1 MIRVIESLRL
11 SSERK
16 LEIVKEI
23 KEGSQPTGSFYTLL
37 LAASL
42 IASFGLVANSTAV
55 VIGAMLVSPL
65 MTPILGMS
73 LALVRGSG
81 KVFWRAT
88 QAEVFG
94 IIIAV
99 GVAALFGLLPMN
111 VEPTPEMLAR
121 TQPNLLD
128 LLVAVLAGFAGAYAM
143 VDERIS
149 PALPGVAIA
158 TAIVPPLANT
168 GLCLGI
174 GAYAGA
180 WGSFLLFFANFISI
194 LLVAA
199 VVFFAAGLASEIVW
213 KSPWDFIRRF
223 SWATLAFFVLVV
235 VLSNTLMEMVKARK
249 LDRVIKQVLTVE
261 LANLSYASLD
271 GQIHKTQNNEVYV
284 LATVRAPRVIQPEEV
299 GNIQDAL
306 FRRLEKPI
314 NLIVRTT
321 IARDM
326 SAVGSTSQV
335 VEQNLDGN
343 FMNAKISEKEIIL
356 KNAEQVLWEQLASRP
371 DLKFV
376 NVDYGRASRGKVILA
391 AVEGISPPSAEEI
404 RRVEHLIQERVQDP
418 ALSLIVRFTPS
429 ILLDRYGQGLYGW
442 SYTGEITPEKEELAR
457 DIRAAVNQVFQ
468 THYPDVHPVR
478 LYYNL
483 LGNKWKILVEA
494 TGTGTLSLKDR
505 LRIEKM
511 VTEKVAHPVQISIW
525 FRMEM
530 VLTEEG
536 EIPFQS
542 FIQTN
547 LNQLQKIYLNDWDKV
562 K

>member
-1 MIRVIESLRL
+1 MIRVLESLRL

-23 KEGSQPTGSFYTLL
+23 KEGSQPSGSFYTLL

-42 IASFGLVANSTAV
+42 IASFGLMANSTAV

-88 QAEVFG
+88 QAEIFG
-94 IIIAV
+94 VMLAI

-111 VEPTPEMLAR
+111 LEPTPEMLAR

-174 GAYAGA
+174 GAYIGA

-199 VVFFAAGLASEIVW
+199 AVFFAAGLASEFLS
-213 KSPWDFIRRF
+213 KSPWDLIRRF
-223 SWATLAFFVLVV
+223 GWATLAFLVLIV
-235 VLSNTLMEMVKARK
+235 VLSNALMEMVQTRK

-271 GQIHKTQNNEVYV
+271 SQIHKTQNNQVYV
-284 LATVRAPRVIQPEEV
+284 LATVRAPRIIPPDEV
-299 GNIQDAL
+299 GKIQDAL

-343 FMNAKISEKEIIL
+343 FMNAMISDKEMVL
-356 KNAEQVLWEQLASRP
+356 KSAEQVLWEQLASRP
-371 DLKFV
+371 DFRFV
-376 NVDYGRASRGKVILA
+376 NVDYGRAPRGKVILA
-391 AVEGISPPSAEEI
+391 AVEGMSPPTAEEI
-404 RRVEHLIQERVQDP
+404 RHVERLIQERVQDP
-418 ALSLIVRFTPS
+418 TLSLIVRFTPS

-442 SYTGEITPEKEELAR
+442 SFSGEITPEKEKLTR
-457 DIRAAVNQVFQ
+457 DIQAAVNQVFR

-483 LGNKWKILVEA
+483 FENKWRILLEA
-494 TGTGTLSLKDR
+494 TGTGKLSFKDR

-511 VTEKVAHPVQISIW
+511 VAEKVAHPVQISIW
-525 FRMEM
+525 FRMET
-530 VLTEEG
+530 VLTEG
-536 EIPFQS
+536 GQIPFQN

-547 LNQLQKIYLNDWDKV
+547 LKQLQEIYLKEWAKE